1 MADGTPEVHAVN
13 GLHRMQSTAPTH
25 RPPRAL
31 SPPLPHHRL
40 PPAEIRRLLCAFPG
54 LVAAGAAAHR
64 VYAAAPRYHWRRSLV
79 CTPRPTLS
87 YGRPVRCAVPPRRG
101 QREDHGRPWLLSFG
115 LSGYWRQRVLIMA
128 SGAPVKALGLFAQ
141 KRKQTTLR
149 HVTGSSRPGIKR

>member
-40 PPAEIRRLLCAFPG
+40 PPVEIRRLLRAFPG

-79 CTPRPTLS
+79 CTPRPT
-87 YGRPVRCAVPPRRG
+87 P
-101 QREDHGRPWLLSFG
+101 
-115 LSGYWRQRVLIMA
+115 
-128 SGAPVKALGLFAQ
+128 SGALCGVQFHPVEDSGKIMGGHGLYRLGSQ
-141 KRKQTTLR
+141 
-149 HVTGSSRPGIKR
+149 VTGDNGC